1 MTIRREDAPK
11 DNLVRDKGHDT
22 KEHDKLTT
30 NAGHIGAHEKQD
42 ISNGGALLQPL
53 DLKSGKIHRATGLSA
68 FREQYEIY
76 KIPVH
81 QSQRALGRVND
92 LRDAGAPRTPAEIDA
107 KTAGKFRE
115 LSTTG
120 SADGGAQTSADQWI
134 EQQAEMEADFNAY
147 MTAREAVQGVT
158 DQFRA
163 TLEILNRRG
172 LEAKKAGLQGE
183 KDKIDQMAKTCTQ
196 IVQTAIMAGNYMSA
210 IESGFL
216 ASSAAGDDYTE
227 TVVKDPETGKEEMG
241 HKVSRT
247 GAASKAFS
255 LAKQAAGQLT
265 LENIFI
271 ALDGSSAKY
280 QKLIKDIAELETKIA
295 ESELKGENFQISG
308 ARKNL
313 ENVKISVKDK
323 KGAFNDRRQLS
334 RDAAQTFGQNM
345 KGGKSTVAV
354 ALMAEAYQE
363 LDMFGSRALEE
374 AHQLHRPAKQVI
386 TWLANHED
394 MVKAHRLDEYDDFAD
409 DAEKV
414 LHAAVDTERAY
425 PTLKA
430 EVPVWQQTAT
440 TWKHFLSD
448 VMGKKFDKG
457 DEGAASEPA
466 RFQDKNQDKKRG

>member
-22 KEHDKLTT
+22 KENDKLTT
-30 NAGHIGAHEKQD
+30 NAGYVGGHERND
-42 ISNGGALLQPL
+42 IANGGALLSPL
-53 DLKSGKIHRATGLSA
+53 DLKSSKIHRASGLSA

-76 KIPVH
+76 KLPVH
-81 QSQRALGRVND
+81 HSQRALGRVND
-92 LRDAGAPRTPAEIDA
+92 LRDGGAPRTPAEIDP

-115 LSTTG
+115 LSTVDA
-120 SADGGAQTSADQWI
+120 ADAGAQNSANQWI

-163 TLEILNRRG
+163 TMEILHRRR
-172 LEAKKAGLQGE
+172 LQAEKAGKQGE

-196 IVQTAIMAGNYMSA
+196 IVQTAIMAGNFMTA
-210 IESGFL
+210 LEGGFL

-227 TVVKDPETGKEEMG
+227 TVVRNPDTGKDEIG
-241 HKVSRT
+241 HKVTRT
-247 GAASKAFS
+247 GAAQKAYS

-280 QKLIKDIAELETKIA
+280 QQLIKDIAELETKIA
-295 ESELKGENFQISG
+295 ESDLKGENFQISG

-323 KGAFNDRRQLS
+323 KGAFSDRRQLS

-345 KGGKSTVAV
+345 KGGKSTIAV

-363 LDMFGSRALEE
+363 LDMFGGRALEE
-374 AHQLHRPAKQVI
+374 AHQLHKPAKQVI
-386 TWLANHED
+386 TWLANHSE
-394 MVKAHRLDEYDDFAD
+394 MVKAHRLNEYDDFAD

-414 LHAAVDTERAY
+414 LHAAVDTERTY
-425 PTLKA
+425 PTLKT
-430 EVPVWQQTAT
+430 EVPIWQQTAT
-440 TWKHFLSD
+440 SWKHFLSD

-457 DEGAASEPA
+457 DEGPDSEP
-466 RFQDKNQDKKRG
+466 KRGKK